1 MPRAKSRAHVK
12 VVRPARGGIYHYFDT
27 GQRTPKGTKIYK
39 RLPQPGARDYETV
52 YSALLSHRTRREA
65 ATVELTL
72 KQMIRL
78 YLQSPEFRKLSD
90 ASQKIYDS
98 YLARLDAKFPGA
110 PANDIQRRDM
120 RLLMDQMAEHPAA
133 ANLMLASTA
142 AIYRWGRKR
151 EHVTAKPCD
160 EIDRFE
166 LGEHE
171 PWPDHIVAAALKA
184 DDTLVRLGTH
194 LLYFTAQRIGDV
206 VAMRW
211 SDIRDGR
218 LEMAQQKTGREMS
231 IALHRD
237 LGALLAST
245 DKAALTILSYE
256 GRPVK
261 HTHLRRKLQEFA
273 KDLGAKVVPHG
284 LRKNAVN
291 ALLECGCSVAETA
304 AISGQTLQMV
314 EHYARRR
321 NTQKLGDAA
330 ILRWEGVQK

>member
-1 MPRAKSRAHVK
+1 MPAKARPHVK
-12 VVRPARGGIYHYFDT
+12 IVRPTRGGVYHYFDT
-27 GQRTPKGTKIYK
+27 GQRKPSGAKIYK
-39 RLPQPGARDYETV
+39 RLPAPGARDYEAV
-52 YSALLSHRTRREA
+52 YAGLLSHRVRRDNIVPA
-65 ATVELTL
+65 LSL
-72 KQMIRL
+72 KDLVRL
-78 YLQSPEFRKLSD
+78 YLKSPDFTKLSD
-90 ASQKIYDS
+90 TTQQIYEG
-98 YLARLDAKFPGA
+98 YLVKLQAAFAGA
-110 PANDIQRRDM
+110 PANDLQRRDM
-120 RLLMDQMAEHPAA
+120 RRLMDDMAKTPGA

-142 AIYRWGRKR
+142 ALYRWGRKR

-160 EIDRFE
+160 EIERFE

-171 PWPDHIVAAALKA
+171 PWPDHILAAGLEA
-184 DDTLVRLGTH
+184 DDPIVRLGVH

-206 VAMRW
+206 VKMRW

-218 LEMAQQKTGREMS
+218 IEMEQEKTGRVMS

-261 HTHLRRKLQEFA
+261 HTHLRRRLQDFA
-273 KDLGAKVVPHG
+273 SAIGAKVVPHG

-304 AISGQTLQMV
+304 AISGQSLALV
-314 EHYARRR
+314 EYYAKRR